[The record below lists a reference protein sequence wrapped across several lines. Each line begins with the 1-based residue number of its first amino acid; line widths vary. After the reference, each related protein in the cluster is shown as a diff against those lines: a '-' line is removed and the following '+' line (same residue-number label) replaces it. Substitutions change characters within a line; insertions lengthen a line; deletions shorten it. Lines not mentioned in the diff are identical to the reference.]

1 MPAKAFTANTKAR
14 TRLSRKHQTAAAREA
29 RLNHLKQATTPKT
42 SATTSN
48 PSIVEPTVSASK
60 RKLSFF
66 SEENITGMGMAIPS
80 TFVCLESLK
89 SLFINLQCSS
99 CGTQNLNLTH
109 DPKKN
114 SGLAIYLQVFCTT
127 CQEVKGDTFTSPKSD
142 KIHTVNRQ
150 VVAASLA
157 TGMGHAGL
165 VKFSEIMNA
174 PVLHK
179 KSFGQHTKFVFSQS
193 AGYVNQMLKE
203 SASTVRAAYPEQSN
217 KHVIDIDVSYDGT
230 WQTRGHSLKY
240 GVGCIIEN
248 KTGLV
253 IDYHVLSKHCHVCA
267 KTGNFLKLEDPVKYQ
282 LWYNA
287 HKQSCDINHFGSSG
301 SMEQQAAVIMWSR
314 SVEKNGFRYK
324 SVISDGDTNTIKAI
338 HEQNPYP
345 DLVEKRECLNHVS
358 KRLGTALRNVV
369 DTKKKQKITLGGNG
383 KGKLTQPKI
392 NKLQKYFTKALR
404 SSTTIPQMRKAIW
417 ATFYHCTSS
426 DDNPMHSD
434 CPAGKSSWCFYQRA
448 LARNQPAGSH
458 EKEMTTFLSP
468 LVAEHIRPVFERM
481 TQDELLQ
488 RCILGQTQNVNES
501 IHALIWSRCPKHL
514 FVGRK
519 RLEVSVGVG
528 VGEFNMGSKA
538 SQLFLSHL
546 NIKTGIQSKSLGL
559 KRDCNRIS
567 KAQRCIEKNETK
579 RRLSRKQAEERE
591 RQRIEQ
597 QEGGPQY
604 IPGGADI

>member
-66 SEENITGMGMAIPS
+66 SEENITGMGMAMPS

-193 AGYVNQMLKE
+193 VGYVNQMLKE
-203 SASTVRAAYPEQSN
+203 SASTVRAAYPEQ
-217 KHVIDIDVSYDGT
+217 
-230 WQTRGHSLKY
+230 R
-240 GVGCIIEN
+240 
-248 KTGLV
+248 
-253 IDYHVLSKHCHVCA
+253 
-267 KTGNFLKLEDPVKYQ
+267 NFLKLEDPVKYQ

-345 DLVEKRECLNHVS
+345 DLVVEKRECLNHVS

>member
-66 SEENITGMGMAIPS
+66 SEENITGMGMAMPS

-193 AGYVNQMLKE
+193 VGYVNQMLKE
-203 SASTVRAAYPEQSN
+203 SAST
-217 KHVIDIDVSYDGT
+217 
-230 WQTRGHSLKY
+230 
-240 GVGCIIEN
+240 
-248 KTGLV
+248 
-253 IDYHVLSKHCHVCA
+253 
-267 KTGNFLKLEDPVKYQ
+267 TGNFLKLEDPVKYQ

-345 DLVEKRECLNHVS
+345 DLVVEKRECLNHVS